1 MLFTIG
7 FDMAENL
14 FMSYLCDTVPLLW
27 FQVIPWPKPCHGKN
41 DHVGSLL
48 PDLCGKM
55 HVLWWK
61 ISAASQRAPRMTHD
75 YSADH
80 VVKPEETHV
89 LVFIY
94 TSNKQQ
100 AVSISVSCVFYLW
113 NRWLIQVLHQS
124 YVVEWC
130 SCSWP
135 ALVLAMHETLHADI
149 HCNQVIQA
157 SCIP

>member
-100 AVSISVSCVFYLW
+100 AVSISVSCVFAPVMRCRMMFLFLASTHPPNAW
-113 NRWLIQVLHQS
+113 N
-124 YVVEWC
+124 
-130 SCSWP
+130 P
-135 ALVLAMHETLHADI
+135 ALGYSLQPGHLSLLHPIA
-149 HCNQVIQA
+149 
-157 SCIP
+157 